1 LAQNEGWIKMKR
13 FSPVSYFVTLL
24 LLSLLT
30 TPQLAQADWYM
41 ERIDGGEVRTKQRM
55 VDEGLLQVRADN
67 YYTVDVAQVE
77 STPQSSGTIQA
88 PLEIA
93 KYAVVLDG
101 VIDKIINWDGYS
113 ENEDL
118 NENAVLIKLPEGD
131 GVTYFDEKGIVRLSP
146 IYQGSIVSVQVS
158 PTEKVT
164 PEIGLVQ
171 KAPLNESNPPIG
183 AVVPNENAS
192 VVKEQVVASDNSISM
207 KIEVPTANLPTNST
221 VSIQVVTDGRST
233 TSIGIDPSGAST
245 TVTVNNLP
253 QNENVTVKTVITDT
267 LLNKETV
274 IVNPLITTISAPI
287 KTPEPARS
295 SAEDKVNVAIPAV
308 SSSTIDAT
316 GHRVI
321 EIKTPEIPN
330 FDPTKS
336 SATLM
341 VVGPGGSTTAIG
353 LFGSGETLSVGSL
366 GPDSTYTVKVVIRDL
381 GTGQETVIAGQPIS
395 KGINP

>member
-1 LAQNEGWIKMKR
+1 
-13 FSPVSYFVTLL
+13 
-24 LLSLLT
+24 
-30 TPQLAQADWYM
+30 
-41 ERIDGGEVRTKQRM
+41 
-55 VDEGLLQVRADN
+55 
-67 YYTVDVAQVE
+67 
-77 STPQSSGTIQA
+77 
-88 PLEIA
+88 
-93 KYAVVLDG
+93 
-101 VIDKIINWDGYS
+101 
-113 ENEDL
+113 
-118 NENAVLIKLPEGD
+118 
-131 GVTYFDEKGIVRLSP
+131 
-146 IYQGSIVSVQVS
+146 
-158 PTEKVT
+158 
-164 PEIGLVQ
+164 
-171 KAPLNESNPPIG
+171 LNESNPPIG

-330 FDPTKS
+330 FDPMKS

-366 GPDSTYTVKVVIRDL
+366 GLDSTYTVKVVIRDL

>member
-1 LAQNEGWIKMKR
+1 MKR
-13 FSPVSYFVTLL
+13 IRPLAYFVTLL
-24 LLSLLT
+24 LLPLFT
-30 TPQLAQADWYM
+30 TPQLAQADWFM
-41 ERIDGGEVRTKQRM
+41 DRIDGGEVRTKQRM

-77 STPQSSGTIQA
+77 LTPQSSGTIQV

-93 KYAVVLDG
+93 KYAVVFDG

-131 GVTYFDEKGIVRLSP
+131 GVAYLDEKGIVRLSP

-171 KAPLNESNPPIG
+171 KAPLNESKPPLG
-183 AVVPNENAS
+183 SVVPNENAP

-233 TSIGIDPSGAST
+233 TSIGIDPTGAST
-245 TVTVNNLP
+245 TVTVNDLP
-253 QNENVTVKTVITDT
+253 QKENVTVKTVITDT
-267 LLNKETV
+267 LSNKETV
-274 IVNPLITTISAPI
+274 IVNPLVTTISAPI
-287 KTPEPARS
+287 KIPEPARS
-295 SAEDKVNVAIPAV
+295 STEDKVNLAIPAV
-308 SSSTIDAT
+308 SSSTIDAA
-316 GHRVI
+316 GHRVV

-330 FDPTKS
+330 FDSTKS

-366 GPDSTYTVKVVIRDL
+366 GLDSTYTVKVVIRDL
-381 GTGQETVIAGQPIS
+381 GTGQETVIAGQSIS
-395 KGINP
+395 KVVNP